1 MGGLLMRRTA
11 VVVVL
16 ALLVTGASAR
26 IATAKTKSDPAKEAC
41 LQLGIVYNG
50 TNRGNVS
57 RVAASTLSSGAL
69 SIFFKIGRYKKL
81 SLLVRVF
88 LADDTNQQA
97 LDRLQNWCTS
107 HYPKVHKIVSAA
119 LIARTTTTT
128 MPPPTTTLAVG
139 SGQLLLTALQSCA
152 SHEGSASV
160 PGCLAEYSAQA
171 TADPGTPPNSA
182 LETALT
188 YPFNASD
195 LDASPAGVGTQ
206 GAAWCSDPANVDALR
221 TAARTDPLPLA
232 VLQQVATSLHSSVQE
247 LVCQRATLTQAT
259 TPTTHSAAVVTY
271 EVTGDGS
278 ADLTTTNASGGTE
291 QKTVN
296 LPYSEQLD
304 PPPDGLVYLSAQ
316 LNGSGSISCK
326 ISYGGQVIQE
336 ASSQGDYVIASCSGS
351 I

>member
-1 MGGLLMRRTA
+1 MGGLLMRRAGVA
-11 VVVVL
+11 VILV
-16 ALLVTGASAR
+16 AL
-26 IATAKTKSDPAKEAC
+26 
-41 LQLGIVYNG
+41 IV
-50 TNRGNVS
+50 
-57 RVAASTLSSGAL
+57 GAL
-69 SIFFKIGRYKKL
+69 ASSAVAKATKPSMAACKAVAKANALSDTEALGRATLDVVRKYETQLPLLTAADVSPQSVLQHWLKSCRKK
-81 SLLVRVF
+81 
-88 LADDTNQQA
+88 
-97 LDRLQNWCTS
+97 
-107 HYPKVHKIVSAA
+107 YPN
-119 LIARTTTTT
+119 ARFAKGVPGTA
-128 MPPPTTTLAVG
+128 PPTTTLAVG
-139 SGQLLLTALQSCA
+139 SRQLLLTALQWCA

-160 PGCLAEYSAQA
+160 PGCLAEYSEQA

-221 TAARTDPLPLA
+221 MAARTDPLPLA
-232 VLQQVATSLHSSVQE
+232 VLQQVATSLPSSVQE
-247 LVCQRATLTQAT
+247 LVCQRATLTLAT
-259 TPTTHSAAVVTY
+259 TPTTTQPQVVTY

-278 ADLTTTNASGGTE
+278 ADLTITNASGGTE

-296 LPYSEQLD
+296 LPYSEQLN
-304 PPPDGLVYLSAQ
+304 PPPDGLLYLSAQ

-326 ISYGGQVIQE
+326 ISFGGQVVQQ